1 MAKVFI
7 EETTLTAIGD
17 AIRGKEG
24 TTELVPVTDMATRI
38 TSLPSGGGGGD
49 LTAEDLSFT
58 GICDHLFRNGNWN
71 SIIDKYSNK
80 ISLNNVTSCQYAFS
94 DMKKADLSM
103 LTIHIKGANL
113 AGLFNNS
120 TVLEKLPKVAEGSY
134 PLRYMQSLFSGCH
147 KLTSD
152 EINKFI
158 TSLDLPLSTDTN
170 TSYNST
176 FTNCYSVRDLTPT
189 FEWFDAA
196 LNNYTGTST
205 SYVNYNQTLFSL
217 YSLDKITNLYVV
229 RTGGDRT
236 SNAFS
241 SAIMNCYRLS
251 DMMFKTDNGIPYSVR
266 WKGQTIDL
274 TSQIGYT
281 NTSSNIFGYNSG
293 ITADKEVKDDATY
306 AALKNDPDWYA
317 TKLEYSRYNHDSAV
331 NTINSLPDTSAY
343 LATAGGTN
351 TIKFKG
357 NSGSLTDGGAIN
369 TLTTEEIAVA
379 AAKGWT
385 VTLS

>member
-1 MAKVFI
+1 MALTDK
-7 EETTLTAIGD
+7 LTAIAD
-17 AIRGKEG
+17 AIRDKTGDTALLTLDAMPTAISNIE
-24 TTELVPVTDMATRI
+24 T
-38 TSLPSGGGGGD
+38 GGGGD
-49 LTAEDLSFT
+49 LTEEDLSFT

-71 SIIDKYSNK
+71 PIIDKYSNK
-80 ISLNNVTSCQYAFS
+80 ITLNNVTGLSYTFS

-103 LTIHIKGANL
+103 LTIHLKGANIS
-113 AGLFNNS
+113 GSFSNS

-134 PLRYMQSLFSGCH
+134 PMRYTQSLFNGCWR
-147 KLTSD
+147 LTSD
-152 EINKFI
+152 EINKFF
-158 TSLDLPLSTDTN
+158 TSLDLPLSTDMN
-170 TSYNST
+170 TSHSGM
-176 FTNCYSVRDLTPT
+176 FVNCFSVRDLTPT

-205 SYVNYNQTLFSL
+205 SHVNYSQYLSSL
-217 YSLDKITNLYVV
+217 YSLDKVTNLCVV
-229 RTGGDRT
+229 RTGGART

-241 SAIMNCYRLS
+241 SAITQCYRLS
-251 DMMFKTDNGIPYSVR
+251 DMMFKTDNGTPYSVN
-266 WKGQTIDL
+266 WKSQTIDL
-274 TSQIGYT
+274 STWIGYAGS
-281 NTSSNIFGYNSG
+281 SSNITGFNSG

-306 AALKNDPDWYA
+306 AALKNEPDWFS

-351 TIKFKG
+351 TIKFNG
-357 NSGSLTDGGAIN
+357 NSGSKTDGGAIN
-369 TLTTEEIAVA
+369 TLTEEEIAIA